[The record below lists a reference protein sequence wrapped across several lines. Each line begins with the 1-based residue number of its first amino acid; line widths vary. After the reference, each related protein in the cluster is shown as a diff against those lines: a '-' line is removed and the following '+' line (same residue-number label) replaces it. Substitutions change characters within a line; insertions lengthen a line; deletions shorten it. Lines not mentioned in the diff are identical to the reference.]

1 MDCKDRL
8 ESHLDEDRMPPET
21 HHHPTAFTAQ
31 EVAASEHT
39 PGKMVVKA
47 VMVLAD
53 GERAMLAMPAP
64 YQAELKRVA
73 EVLGAPEVRLA
84 HEEEFTL
91 AFPDCEVDAM
101 PPLGSLYG
109 LPVYVDETLA
119 EDETI
124 VVQAGTHSD
133 TIRFKYAGFER
144 VASPTVARFAYHI

>member
-8 ESHLDEDRMPPET
+8 ESYLREDQAPFET

-39 PGKMVVKA
+39 PGKMVVKV

-53 GERAMLAMPAP
+53 GELAMLAMPAP
-64 YQAELKRVA
+64 YQADLERVA
-73 EVLGAPEVRLA
+73 EVLGASEVRLA
-84 HEEEFTL
+84 HEEEFAP
-91 AFPDCEVDAM
+91 AFPDCEVGAM
-101 PPLGSLYG
+101 PPFGNLYG
-109 LPVYVDETLA
+109 LPVYLDEALA

-133 TIRFKYAGFER
+133 TIRLKYADFER
-144 VASPTVARFAYHI
+144 LVRPTVARFAYHT